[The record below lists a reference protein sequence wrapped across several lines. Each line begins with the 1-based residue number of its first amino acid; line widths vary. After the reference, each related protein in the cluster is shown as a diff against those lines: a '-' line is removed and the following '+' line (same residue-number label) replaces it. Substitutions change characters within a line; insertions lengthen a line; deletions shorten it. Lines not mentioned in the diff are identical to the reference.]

1 MRRGEIT
8 NRIDVA
14 LYHPSY
20 SILLGKLEDSKFK
33 VAKLEDLLE
42 EETGIRYGTGTPPP
56 IIEPNANSLPFIR
69 ATDIKDSQ
77 ILLGGLLH
85 INAKQ
90 DKSMDKCKVKAGE
103 LILVRSG
110 VNTGD
115 CAVVPQSLDGGYA
128 AYDLILRF
136 NKKAL
141 PYYVSYFLDTKIG
154 RAQMNVR
161 KGRAAQPHINAEE
174 VSSIKIPL
182 PPLETQRALIAEME
196 TARAM
201 RQSKLAQA
209 ESLLKGIDQ
218 FVLDE
223 LGLKLPKKIERKSY
237 ATRLKHIKTAQTLNS
252 DYFHPERMNALKTI
266 QRNSPRLRVERLA
279 DIADFIRDITT
290 VQEDD
295 NYIGLASVQSNTGEL
310 VEVEETAEGQCFRY
324 QKNDVLF
331 GRLRPYLNKIRCA
344 EEDGVCSTEFHVIR
358 LRKRS
363 NPKEEISPEYLAVIL
378 RSSII
383 LAQTKHMMTGNTH
396 PRLTNDD
403 VVNLIV
409 PIPRDI
415 KAQSKIVT
423 ELQKRRSQARSLR
436 EEAERQWREAK
447 EKFEKA
453 LLG

>member
-1 MRRGEIT
+1 MRRGE
-8 NRIDVA
+8 VA
-14 LYHPSY
+14 QKPIWVSKFTPALFMLYEQWEKSKY
-20 SILLGKLEDSKFK
+20 FRGKLPEWISVNPTTNISFLNSDDLVSFIPMEAVAEDGAGIETQNIAYEK
-33 VAKLEDLLE
+33 VAQGYTRFSENDLIWAKITPCMQNGKSGVARNLSFGVGFGSTEFHVLRPKSEEVNIDFIKHLLTLESFLTAAQGTFSGTAGQQRVPEQFLLE
-42 EETGIRYGTGTPPP
+42 
-56 IIEPNANSLPFIR
+56 LP
-69 ATDIKDSQ
+69 
-77 ILLGGLLH
+77 L
-85 INAKQ
+85 
-90 DKSMDKCKVKAGE
+90 
-103 LILVRSG
+103 
-110 VNTGD
+110 
-115 CAVVPQSLDGGYA
+115 
-128 AYDLILRF
+128 
-136 NKKAL
+136 
-141 PYYVSYFLDTKIG
+141 
-154 RAQMNVR
+154 
-161 KGRAAQPHINAEE
+161 
-174 VSSIKIPL
+174 PL
-182 PPLETQRALIAEME
+182 PPINVQRSLVAEME